1 MSQKTTMSTTSSL
14 FILANLSQKIVHS
27 KTGHHFLLFTSADDT
42 CTIDLTLSSTQ
53 DSGEALPTRL
63 LTKWWSATW
72 SEDEM
77 KEIGV
82 NAALQL
88 RALLYPH
95 VAFFPHQP
103 VEEIVQGI
111 EQGVLQIRGWAKSKL
126 DKTDL
131 ELKILVESE
140 ESRMMVPLR
149 QCTEEE
155 AAHRR
160 AALLTKLTEKAQE
173 HNFQLLP
180 KVPTGAGVYETEG
193 RAEIAQLTKT
203 LLKRDKTIDDLNAQL
218 EAINERLKEYIKD
231 ARPLRPTHSFPKI
244 PANHGKASVMKK
256 RRLVQQV
263 EYEDP

>member
-1 MSQKTTMSTTSSL
+1 MSTTSSL

-77 KEIGV
+77 KEIG
-82 NAALQL
+82 
-88 RALLYPH
+88 
-95 VAFFPHQP
+95 P

-218 EAINERLKEYIKD
+218 EAINEQLKEYIKD
-231 ARPLRPTHSFPKI
+231 ARPLRPTRSFPKI

>member
-77 KEIGV
+77 KEIG
-82 NAALQL
+82 
-88 RALLYPH
+88 
-95 VAFFPHQP
+95 P